1 MAWRIEFDQD
11 AFKELSRLDS
21 KAQLRIVK
29 FLRKR
34 IAGRSDPKKLGKLLH
49 GDKAG
54 LWRFR
59 VGNYR
64 LICDIENKTRTI
76 LVLRIGHRRDVYE

>member
-1 MAWRIEFDQD
+1 MAWKIEFDPD
-11 AFKELSRLDS
+11 ALKELSRIDNQT
-21 KAQLRIVK
+21 QLRIVK
-29 FLRKR
+29 FLRMR
-34 IAGRSDPKKLGKLLH
+34 IAGRSDPRKLGKLLH

-64 LICDIENKTRTI
+64 LICHIENKTRRI
-76 LVLRIGHRRDVYE
+76 LVLRIGHRRDIYE